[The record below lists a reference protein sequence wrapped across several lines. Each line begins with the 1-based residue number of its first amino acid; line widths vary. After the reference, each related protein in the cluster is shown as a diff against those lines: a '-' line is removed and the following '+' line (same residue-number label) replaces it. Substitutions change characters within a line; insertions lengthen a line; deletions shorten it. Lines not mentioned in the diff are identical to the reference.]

1 MPRVV
6 VLPHPQLCP
15 GGAAFDAPPGASL
28 CDTLLANG
36 IAIEHACEKA
46 GACATCHVV
55 VRAGAGSLGLPFSDE
70 EDQLDGAWGL
80 TATSRLACRVRI
92 GKHDLALEIPR
103 YSRNHSRER

>member
-36 IAIEHACEKA
+36 ISIEHACEKV

-55 VRAGAGSLGLPFSDE
+55 VRAAADIVVVVQDTVALRRVGIACLLAGFVVTAAVA
-70 EDQLDGAWGL
+70 QL
-80 TATSRLACRVRI
+80 RLEARWPAAQ
-92 GKHDLALEIPR
+92 KPR
-103 YSRNHSRER
+103 